1 METTPHRPCASLVFG
16 SACLSLLYLL
26 LLAEQNDHGYMN
38 LSEVLLCGTTSP
50 VQHST
55 LQPVAYRQARMP
67 SVFVVPVPR
76 LPSREVEGGGETSTN
91 RCGEVSPGAEA
102 LRA

>member
-16 SACLSLLYLL
+16 LACLSLLYLL

-38 LSEVLLCGTTSP
+38 LSEVLLRGTTSP
-50 VQHST
+50 VQHCA
-55 LQPVAYRQARMP
+55 LQRLAYCQARMP
-67 SVFVVPVPR
+67 SVFVVHVPI